1 MDKKNFFEEL
11 NKILLNSDKPSI
23 ELNKMIQEGKFNDK
37 PFSDIKKLNSI
48 EQNLQYHPE
57 GHVLNHVFLV
67 VDEASKVKERSKN
80 KQVFMWA
87 ALLHDIGKLTT
98 TKMRKGR
105 ITSYNHD
112 IEGEKISL
120 NFLDKLTND
129 TVFKNSVAK
138 LVKFHMQPLFYDK
151 NLPFFNP
158 NDMFEE
164 TDYMEIALLSSCDRL
179 GRGNIDEDTI
189 NIEKERI
196 NKFIQYCKDKKS

>member
-1 MDKKNFFEEL
+1 MENKILFKEL
-11 NKILLNSDKPSI
+11 NNILLNSNKPSI
-23 ELNKMIQEGKFNDK
+23 ELGKMIKEGKFNYT
-37 PFSDIKKLNSI
+37 PLSDIKKLSSI
-48 EQNLQYHPE
+48 EQNTKYHPE

-67 VDEASKVKERSKN
+67 VDEASKIKEKSKN

-98 TKMRKGR
+98 TRVRKGK

-120 NFLDKLTND
+120 EFLDKLTDDNI
-129 TVFKNSVAK
+129 FKHNVSK

-158 NDMFEE
+158 QDMFRE

-179 GRGNIDEDTI
+179 GRGNINQETI

-196 NKFIQYCKDKKS
+196 NNFIKYCEDKKS